1 MPLYRPAGIAESLG
15 SGEAVGQ
22 HRAMALVRLL
32 RTAQPTTSGTWR
44 VSLRWLNAYREE
56 LSDLRVTPAQARA
69 LLYLQRNPGSSAWH
83 CARVFGVS
91 GSTMRHLVRG
101 LLVKRLVTKQ
111 RPSPPDR
118 DVLALTPIGHLL
130 VVLIYRRLT
139 KRLVPLTAKA
149 S

>member
-1 MPLYRPAGIAESLG
+1 
-15 SGEAVGQ
+15 
-22 HRAMALVRLL
+22 MALVRLL
-32 RTAQPTTSGTWR
+32 RASRSTTSGTGR
-44 VSLRWLNAYREE
+44 VSLSWLKAHREE

-69 LLYLQRNPGSSAWH
+69 LLYLQRNPGSSVRH
-83 CARVFGVS
+83 CARVLGVS

-101 LLVKRLVTKQ
+101 LLLKRLLTKQ

-118 DVLALTPIGHLL
+118 YVLVLTPIGHLL
-130 VVLIYRRLT
+130 VVLIYRCLT

>member
-1 MPLYRPAGIAESLG
+1 
-15 SGEAVGQ
+15 
-22 HRAMALVRLL
+22 MALVRLL
-32 RTAQPTTSGTWR
+32 RASQSMTSGTWR

-56 LSDLRVTPAQARA
+56 LSDLGITPAQARA
-69 LLYLQRNPGSSAWH
+69 LLYLQRNPGSSVRH

-91 GSTMRHLVRG
+91 ASTMRHLILG
-101 LLVKRLVTKQ
+101 LLRKRLVTKQ

-118 DVLALTPIGHLL
+118 YVLALTPIGHLL
-130 VVLIYRRLT
+130 VVLIHRRLT

>member
-1 MPLYRPAGIAESLG
+1 M
-15 SGEAVGQ
+15 
-22 HRAMALVRLL
+22 
-32 RTAQPTTSGTWR
+32 TSGTWR

-56 LSDLRVTPAQARA
+56 LSDLGVTPAQART
-69 LLYLQRNPGSSAWH
+69 LLYLQRSPGSSVRH

-101 LLVKRLVTKQ
+101 LLRKRLVTKQ

-118 DVLALTPIGHLL
+118 YVLALTPIGHLL
-130 VVLIYRRLT
+130 VVLIHRRLT
-139 KRLVPLTAKA
+139 RRLVPLTAKA

>member
-1 MPLYRPAGIAESLG
+1 
-15 SGEAVGQ
+15 
-22 HRAMALVRLL
+22 MALVRFL
-32 RTAQPTTSGTWR
+32 RASQSATSGTWR

-56 LSDLRVTPAQARA
+56 LTDLGVTPAQARA
-69 LLYLQRNPGSSAWH
+69 LLYLQRNPNSSVRH

-101 LLVKRLVTKQ
+101 LLLKRLVTKQ

-118 DVLALTPIGHLL
+118 YVLALTPIAHLL
-130 VVLIYRRLT
+130 VVLIHKRLT
-139 KRLVPLTAKA
+139 KRFVPLTAKA